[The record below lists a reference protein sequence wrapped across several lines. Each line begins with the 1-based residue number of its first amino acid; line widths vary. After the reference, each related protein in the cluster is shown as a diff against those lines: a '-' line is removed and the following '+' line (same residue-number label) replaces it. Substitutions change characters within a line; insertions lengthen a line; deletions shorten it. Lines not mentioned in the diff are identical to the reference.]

1 MQSVEL
7 VYLLKIIVKVVIQL
21 NESFLSMVLLV
32 HVYVMMVHNSLR
44 LYMVYVFLKIQM
56 DQFVAMATSK
66 QANNVMILI

>member
-32 HVYVMMVHNSLR
+32 HVYVMMVYNSLR

>member
-32 HVYVMMVHNSLR
+32 HVYVMMVYNSLR

-56 DQFVAMATSK
+56 DQFVAMDTSK
-66 QANNVMILI
+66 QANNAMILI